1 MKLMGNSCSLLC
13 IGNKNNKI
21 YPIEKKD
28 NLKLKKSKKFKKSKK
43 SKKCSVKKQ
52 SHRKSKKSNYV
63 IISQESIFYDTR
75 I

>member
-1 MKLMGNSCSLLC
+1 MGNSCSLLC

-21 YPIEKKD
+21 YPIEKK
-28 NLKLKKSKKFKKSKK
+28 NNSKLIKSKKSKK
-43 SKKCSVKKQ
+43 SKKSLVKKK

-63 IISQESIFYDTR
+63 IVPVESNFYDTR